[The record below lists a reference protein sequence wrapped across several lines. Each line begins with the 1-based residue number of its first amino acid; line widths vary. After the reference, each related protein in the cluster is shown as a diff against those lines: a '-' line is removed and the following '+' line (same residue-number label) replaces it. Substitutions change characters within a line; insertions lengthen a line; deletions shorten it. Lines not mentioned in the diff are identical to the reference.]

1 MDQLDSLDLLRLIV
15 AVGGTWFGAELLV
28 RGSARLAVALG
39 LRPLLVGLTV
49 VAFGTSSPEAVVS
62 FVAALHDSAG
72 MAVGNVVGSNIAN
85 VGLILG
91 LVSLVHPMRVR
102 WPEIRRDALFMG
114 MATIVASAAILSGI
128 TGWPTGILLLLIL
141 VVSLVLAVRTPVAD
155 EEKPSE
161 PLARDRR
168 TRLIAIL
175 QSVAGLVLLVFAA
188 RLLVG
193 SAQEV
198 ARAFGIEEAI
208 IGATMVAVG
217 TSIPEL
223 AASVV
228 AVARGHYEIAIGNL
242 VGSNLMN
249 LSFVFGMVCLLSPDA
264 TIPPDVGKLLV
275 PVMLA
280 FTVLFVLMLRT
291 GGRVRRREGAIL
303 FGGYLVFSWLMY
315 F

>member
-1 MDQLDSLDLLRLIV
+1 MDQLDFIDLLRLLAAI
-15 AVGGTWFGAELLV
+15 GGTWFGAELLV

-62 FVAALHDSAG
+62 FVAALNKSAG

-91 LVSLVHPMRVR
+91 LVSLVHPMRVS
-102 WPEIRRDALFMG
+102 WPDIRRDALFMG
-114 MATIVASAAILSGI
+114 LATITASAAIFSGF
-128 TGWPTGILLLLIL
+128 TGRVTGIFLLLIL
-141 VVSLVLAVRTPVAD
+141 TTSLFLAVRAPAAD
-155 EEKPSE
+155 EARPPE
-161 PLARDRR
+161 PVSRDTR
-168 TRLIAIL
+168 TRMIAIL
-175 QSVAGLVLLVFAA
+175 QSVVGLVLLVFSAH
-188 RLLVG
+188 LLVG
-193 SAQEV
+193 SAQDV

-228 AVARGHYEIAIGNL
+228 AVARGHYEIGIGNL

-249 LSFVFGMVCLLSPDA
+249 LSFVFGIVSLISPDA
-264 TIPPDVGKLLV
+264 PIPDEVPHLLV

-291 GGRVRRREGAIL
+291 GGRVRRREGALL

>member
-1 MDQLDSLDLLRLIV
+1 MDQLDFFDLLRLFAAI
-15 AVGGTWFGAELLV
+15 GGTWFGAELLV
-28 RGSARLAVALG
+28 RGSARLAIALG

-62 FVAALHDSAG
+62 FVAAAHKSAG

-91 LVSLVHPMRVR
+91 LVSLVHPMRVH
-102 WPEIRRDALFMG
+102 WPDIRRDALFMG
-114 MATIVASAAILSGI
+114 LATIVASAAIFFDR
-128 TGWPTGILLLLIL
+128 TGRPTGVLLLLIL
-141 VVSLVLAVRTPVAD
+141 AVSLWRAVRTPAAEGEQPAD
-155 EEKPSE
+155 PVS
-161 PLARDRR
+161 RDVR
-168 TRLIAIL
+168 TRLVAIL
-175 QSVAGLVLLVFAA
+175 QSVAGLALLILSA

-193 SAQEV
+193 SAQDI
-198 ARAFGIEEAI
+198 ARAFSIDEAI
-208 IGATMVAVG
+208 IGATVVAVG

-223 AASVV
+223 AASIV
-228 AVARGHYEIAIGNL
+228 AVARGHYEIGIGNL

-249 LSFVFGMVCLLSPDA
+249 LSFVFGTVCLIRPNA
-264 TIPPDVGKLLV
+264 YTPAEVGHVLV

-291 GGRVRRREGAIL
+291 GGRVRRREGAFL
-303 FGGYLVFSWLMY
+303 LAGYLVFSWFMY

>member
-1 MDQLDSLDLLRLIV
+1 MDQLDFLDLIRLLAAI
-15 AVGGTWFGAELLV
+15 GGTWFGAELLV
-28 RGSARLAVALG
+28 RGSARLAIALG

-62 FVAALHDSAG
+62 FVAALNNSAG

-91 LVSLVHPMRVR
+91 LVSLVHPMRVH
-102 WPEIRRDALFMG
+102 WPDIRRGALFMG
-114 MATIVASAAILSGI
+114 LSTVIASAAIFTGI

-141 VVSLVLAVRTPVAD
+141 GVSLSMAVRAPVAED
-155 EEKPSE
+155 EQPAAPDSGDTK
-161 PLARDRR
+161 
-168 TRLIAIL
+168 TRVIAIL
-175 QSVAGLVLLVFAA
+175 QSVVGLALLVLSA

-193 SAQEV
+193 SAQEM
-198 ARAFGIEEAI
+198 ARAFGIDEAI

-228 AVARGHYEIAIGNL
+228 AVARGHYEIGIGNL

-249 LSFVFGMVCLLSPDA
+249 LSFVFGTVCLINPDA
-264 TIPPDVGKLLV
+264 TIPPDVGHLLV
-275 PVMLA
+275 PVMLG

-291 GGRVRRREGAIL
+291 GGRVRRREGAVL
-303 FGGYLVFSWLMY
+303 LSAYLLISWLMY

>member
-1 MDQLDSLDLLRLIV
+1 LDQLDSLDLIRLLGAI
-15 AVGGTWFGAELLV
+15 GGTWFGAELLV
-28 RGSARLAVALG
+28 RGSARLAIALG

-62 FVAALHDSAG
+62 FVAAMNRSAG

-91 LVSLVHPMRVR
+91 LVSLVHPMRVH
-102 WPEIRRDALFMG
+102 WPDIRRDALFMG
-114 MATIVASAAILSGI
+114 LSTIVASAAIYLGF
-128 TGWPTGILLLLIL
+128 TGWPIGILLLLTL
-141 VVSLVLAVRTPVAD
+141 LVSLSLAVRAPVA
-155 EEKPSE
+155 EEERSVAPVS
-161 PLARDRR
+161 RDTR
-168 TRLIAIL
+168 TRVIAIL
-175 QSVAGLVLLVFAA
+175 QSVVGLALLILSA

-193 SAQEV
+193 SAQDI
-198 ARAFGIEEAI
+198 ARAFGIDEAI

-223 AASVV
+223 AASIV
-228 AVARGHYEIAIGNL
+228 AVVRGHYEIGIGNL

-249 LSFVFGMVCLLSPDA
+249 LSFVFGTVCLISPDA
-264 TIPPDVGKLLV
+264 TIPDDVANLLV

-291 GGRVRRREGAIL
+291 GGRVRRREGAVL
-303 FGGYLVFSWLMY
+303 LSGYLVFSWMMY